1 MDVLVS
7 ILSIALPVV
16 STIVVA
22 WFGYNQKNH
31 ERKLDAKLKSEAEA
45 IEKKRKEEILSI
57 DRENSRRRRHSAI
70 VYGELGELRSDFD
83 ADRVYIAQPHP
94 MGDIEKVSI
103 YYEVKRKGIESM
115 RNHIQQLA
123 LADIP
128 LFAKELAD
136 KDYIHIHNIDEVR
149 DDVAHTMMHV
159 AGTKQLFIARLL
171 DVKDDWCGSLFVEY
185 TRKHKVDEHKVKRA
199 MDELVKSIHLIL
211 PEYKE

>member
-1 MDVLVS
+1 MDVTV
-7 ILSIALPVV
+7 IICAIIACVQA
-16 STIVVA
+16 IVLA

-31 ERKLDAKLKSEAEA
+31 EKNLDVKLKREAEDM
-45 IEKKRKEEILSI
+45 ERKRKEEFLKI
-57 DRENSRRRRHSAI
+57 DRDNSRRRRHSAI

-115 RNHIQQLA
+115 RNHIQQLP
-123 LADIP
+123 LGDIP

-136 KDYIHIHNIDEVR
+136 KDWIHIHNIDEVR

-159 AGTKQLFIARLL
+159 AGTKQLFITRLL
-171 DVKDDWCGSLFVEY
+171 DVNDDWCGSLFVEY

>member
-1 MDVLVS
+1 MDVTV
-7 ILSIALPVV
+7 IVTAALSVV

-31 ERKLDAKLKSEAEA
+31 ERNLEVKLKREAED
-45 IEKKRKEEILSI
+45 IDRKRKEEIIKL

-128 LFAKELAD
+128 IFAKELAD
-136 KDYIHIHNIDEVR
+136 KDWIHIHNIDEVR

-159 AGTKQLFIARLL
+159 AGTKQLFITRLL
-171 DVKDDWCGSLFVEY
+171 DVNDDWCGSLFVEY
-185 TRKHKVDEHKVKRA
+185 TRKHKVDERRVRHA
-199 MDELVKSIHLIL
+199 MDELAKSIHLIL

>member
-1 MDVLVS
+1 MDITVVITSALSVLS
-7 ILSIALPVV
+7 A
-16 STIVVA
+16 IVVA
-22 WFGYNQKNH
+22 WFTYNQTAHNKRV
-31 ERKLDAKLKSEAEA
+31 EAEIARKEVEADKRYKSEILRAEQ
-45 IEKKRKEEILSI
+45 
-57 DRENSRRRRHSAI
+57 ENSRRRRHSAI

-128 LFAKELAD
+128 IFAKELAD
-136 KDYIHIHNIDEVR
+136 KDWIHIHNIDEVR

-159 AGTKQLFIARLL
+159 AGTKQLFITRLL
-171 DVKDDWCGSLFVEY
+171 DVNDDWCGSLFVEY
-185 TRKHKVDEHKVKRA
+185 TRKHKVDERRVKHA
-199 MDELVKSIHLIL
+199 MEELGKSIHLIL

>member
-1 MDVLVS
+1 MDVTV
-7 ILSIALPVV
+7 IICAIIACVQA
-16 STIVVA
+16 IVLA

-31 ERKLDAKLKSEAEA
+31 EKNLDVKLKREAEDM
-45 IEKKRKEEILSI
+45 ERKRKEEILKI
-57 DRENSRRRRHSAI
+57 DRDNSRRRRHSAI

-115 RNHIQQLA
+115 RNHIQQLP
-123 LADIP
+123 LGDIP

-136 KDYIHIHNIDEVR
+136 KDWIHIHNIDEVR

-159 AGTKQLFIARLL
+159 AGTKQLFITRLL
-171 DVKDDWCGSLFVEY
+171 DVNDDWCGSLFVEY
-185 TRKHKVDEHKVKRA
+185 TRKHKVDERRVKHA
-199 MDELVKSIHLIL
+199 MDELAKSIHLIL

>member
-1 MDVLVS
+1 MDVTV
-7 ILSIALPVV
+7 IICAIIACVQA
-16 STIVVA
+16 IVLA

-31 ERKLDAKLKSEAEA
+31 EKNLDVKLKREAEDM
-45 IEKKRKEEILSI
+45 ERKRKEEILKI
-57 DRENSRRRRHSAI
+57 DRDNSRRRRHSAI

-115 RNHIQQLA
+115 RNHIQQLP
-123 LADIP
+123 LGDIP

-136 KDYIHIHNIDEVR
+136 KDWIHIHNIDEVR

-159 AGTKQLFIARLL
+159 AGTKQLFITRLL
-171 DVKDDWCGSLFVEY
+171 DVNDDWCGSLFVEY
-185 TRKHKVDEHKVKRA
+185 TRKHKVDERRVKHA
-199 MDELVKSIHLIL
+199 MEELAKSIHLIL

>member
-1 MDVLVS
+1 MDTAIVIG
-7 ILSIALPVV
+7 ILGLIETVALG
-16 STIVVA
+16 

-31 ERKLDAKLKSEAEA
+31 ERKLDAKLKQEAEN
-45 IEKKRKEEILSI
+45 IECKRKDEILAL

-103 YYEVKRKGIESM
+103 YYEVKRKGIERM

-128 LFAKELAD
+128 IFAKELAD
-136 KDYIHIHNIDEVR
+136 KDWIHIHNIDEVR

-159 AGTKQLFIARLL
+159 AGTKQLFITRLL
-171 DVKDDWCGSLFVEY
+171 DVNDDWCGSLFVEY
-185 TRKHKVDEHKVKRA
+185 TRKHKVDERRVKHA
-199 MDELVKSIHLIL
+199 MEELGKSIHLIL